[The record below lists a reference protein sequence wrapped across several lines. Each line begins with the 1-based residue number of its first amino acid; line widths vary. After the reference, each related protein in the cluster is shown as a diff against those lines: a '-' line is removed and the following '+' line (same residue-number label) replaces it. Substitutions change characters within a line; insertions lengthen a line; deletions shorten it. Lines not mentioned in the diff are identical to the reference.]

1 MDLFVLTRVIDRVK
15 VLLVVGE
22 WPSVDR
28 FFVFDILV
36 SVSNYFKLIYLLGL
50 SFIIVTCG
58 VAHIG

>member
-1 MDLFVLTRVIDRVK
+1 MLTRVIDRVK

-36 SVSNYFKLIYLLGL
+36 SVSNYFKLIYFVLGL

-58 VAHIG
+58 VAHHIS